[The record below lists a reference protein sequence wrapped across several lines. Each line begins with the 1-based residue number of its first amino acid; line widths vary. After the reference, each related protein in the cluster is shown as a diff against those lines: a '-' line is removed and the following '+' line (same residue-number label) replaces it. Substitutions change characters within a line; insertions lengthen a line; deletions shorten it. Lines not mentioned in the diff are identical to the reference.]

1 MNNIITLIILSFVFV
16 SCDTYRP
23 RTLVIDK
30 RMKIS
35 SLHDNLIPRLM
46 RGSIGLSWAFPNSN
60 KKEIDERSYWSHIR
74 IGTYSKSLLI
84 SRWGDPDRIEKK
96 NGIEY
101 LIYSKNSRKASHYE
115 LQSLDES
122 RPVTLGY
129 SGDRLVY
136 ASAYFLRDGKRLVG
150 DVYYCR

>member
-1 MNNIITLIILSFVFV
+1 MKNIITLIILSFVFI
-16 SCDTYRP
+16 SCETYGP
-23 RTLVIDK
+23 KTLVVDK
-30 RMKIS
+30 KMEAS
-35 SLHDNLIPRLM
+35 SSHDELIPSLT
-46 RGSIGLSWAFPNSN
+46 RGNIELSWALGAQNNQWAEKS
-60 KKEIDERSYWSHIR
+60 RSTDVK
-74 IGTYSKSLLI
+74 IGLYSKSVLI

-101 LIYSKNSRKASHYE
+101 LIYSKNLRKASRYE

-129 SGDRLVY
+129 SEDRLVY